1 MTDLEKENKELYH
14 QLDKINYKY
23 TKIASGVEAVIN
35 SVCKGCSVKN
45 NCKKYD
51 CPIYNIEQLLLK

>member
-23 TKIASGVEAVIN
+23 TKITSGVEAVIN
-35 SVCKGCSVKN
+35 SVCKGC
-45 NCKKYD
+45 KKYD
-51 CPIYNIEQLLLK
+51 CPSYNIEQLLLK

>member
-23 TKIASGVEAVIN
+23 TQYFHQPDN
-35 SVCKGCSVKN
+35 LQT
-45 NCKKYD
+45 
-51 CPIYNIEQLLLK
+51 P